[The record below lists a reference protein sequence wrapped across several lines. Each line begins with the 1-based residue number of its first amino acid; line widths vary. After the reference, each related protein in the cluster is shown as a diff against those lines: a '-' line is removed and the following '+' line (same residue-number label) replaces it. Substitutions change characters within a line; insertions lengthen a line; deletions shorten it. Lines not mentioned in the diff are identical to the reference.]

1 MKTTSEFLKKFI
13 LIGLSLFAYK
23 SVLIVLAYALNQ
35 GQYNIFNQAYYTAS
49 ILILFGSLGF
59 DIAQT
64 RIPVSKRMIFLFV
77 SANIIITYIML
88 HLFSHPFTNYYEI
101 FPIVIYSIFISAG
114 GILNFKLLFD
124 GNYKKY
130 FLILLLLTVM
140 HLMIIPGIIYLH
152 ISIFLLL
159 SLCGILWFISAY
171 WLFDTKISNNIRI
184 IDYYSIGFSAFIIN
198 SAVSLGLAADKFIVN
213 HYFNTDI
220 ANSYTFAWGLT
231 APIFYIGTLIEKY
244 LFAEKNPEKSKI
256 LKKGFIL
263 SLTLVICYSA
273 GILSIINF
281 YPSLLPL
288 SISKEIFHNIF
299 IFMITGY
306 SVYVIL
312 HFPINTYLFKVL
324 DVKKQKTISV
334 YFTLIILFFI
344 LVFYYL
350 INSNTSFTYQILLI
364 TVWIYIFTLL
374 TIKTIIMF
382 RKKNSEV
389 KGLLFNVQDSLKDL
403 P

>member
-1 MKTTSEFLKKFI
+1 LKTTSEFLKKFI

-374 TIKTIIMF
+374 TVKTIIMF